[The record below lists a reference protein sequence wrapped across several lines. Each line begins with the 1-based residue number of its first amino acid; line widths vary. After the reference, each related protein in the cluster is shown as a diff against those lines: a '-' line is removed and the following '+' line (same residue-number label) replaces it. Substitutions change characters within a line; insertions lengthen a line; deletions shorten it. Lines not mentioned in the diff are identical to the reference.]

1 MADTQ
6 TAKYNLGLTVEEVKD
21 LGLDNVADPTITHT
35 LGSHADTLTATTTPP
50 VTKTYSDDLALVAG
64 AKTID
69 LQALPSS
76 ESTTVNFTG
85 LKVQLIKITTPAT
98 NTAEVTFDVGAANGY
113 NLFGATNATDESIAL
128 PPDSVHQVKYNQAL
142 EDVDATHSDV
152 DVSSSDVDADFS
164 IILVAG

>member
-1 MADTQ
+1 MADAQ
-6 TAKYNLGLTVEEVKD
+6 TAKYDFGLTVEEVKD
-21 LGLDNVADPTITHT
+21 LGLDNVVDPTITHT
-35 LGSHADTLTATTTPP
+35 LGAHADTLTATTTPP

-64 AKTID
+64 AATID

-76 ESTTVNFTG
+76 QSTTVNFTG
-85 LKVQLIKITTPAT
+85 LKVQLIKITTPST
-98 NTAEVTFDVGAANGY
+98 NTAEVTFDVGATNGY
-113 NLFGATNATDESIAL
+113 NLFGATNATDESVAV
-128 PPDSVHQVKYNQAL
+128 PPGSVQQFLFVNTL

>member
-6 TAKYNLGLTVEEVKD
+6 TAKYDFGLTIEEVKD

-35 LGSHADTLTATTTPP
+35 LGAHADTLTATTTPP

-76 ESTTVNFTG
+76 ESTTVDFTG

-113 NLFGATNATDESIAL
+113 NLFGATNATDESVAL
-128 PPDSVHQVKYNQAL
+128 PPDSVYQVKFNQTL
-142 EDVDATHSDV
+142 EDVDGTHSDV

>member
-6 TAKYNLGLTVEEVKD
+6 TAKYDFGLTVEEVKD

-35 LGSHADTLTATTTPP
+35 LGSHAATLTASTTPP
-50 VTKTYSDDLALVAG
+50 VTKTYSDELALVAG
-64 AKTID
+64 AATID

-76 ESTTVNFTG
+76 ESTTLDFTG
-85 LKVQLIKITTPAT
+85 LKVQLVKITAPST

-113 NLFGATNATDESIAL
+113 NLFGATNATDESVAV
-128 PPDSVHQVKYNQAL
+128 PPGGVQMFKYTDDL

-152 DVSSSDVDADFS
+152 DVSSSDVDATFD
-164 IILVAG
+164 IMLVAG